1 VFHAALKNIHMK
13 KFLYGSVAV
22 LIVLVAF
29 ILLFISYANYSEG
42 TRAGIVVKI
51 SKRGYL
57 IKTIEGQLNEGGM
70 AAKDQSVVPT
80 IWNFSVK
87 RNKEEVLK
95 QLEEAQL
102 TGERVK
108 LYYKEKYYRFPWIG
122 DTKYYVY
129 KVEKSNSQGLN
140 LQNE

>member
-1 VFHAALKNIHMK
+1 MK
-13 KFLYGSVAV
+13 KILYASLAV
-22 LIVLVAF
+22 MIVLVIS

-51 SKRGYL
+51 SKKGYL

-70 AAKDQSVVPT
+70 AASDQSIVPT

-87 RNKEEVLK
+87 RNKKEVVK

-122 DTKYYVY
+122 DTKYYVH
-129 KVEKSNSQGLN
+129 KVEMANTKASNTDKQIIN
-140 LQNE
+140 

>member
-1 VFHAALKNIHMK
+1 MK

>member
-1 VFHAALKNIHMK
+1 MK
-13 KFLYGSVAV
+13 KFLYGSVVV

-129 KVEKSNSQGLN
+129 KLEKSSNQGSN
-140 LQNE
+140 LENE